1 MSRELWINEPSQ
13 TTEVAHNRMN
23 QDLEAPG
30 TLILISEVPWRP
42 SSKVERS
49 QKRDVLKHGPSPPN
63 PLLPL
68 LSKCEQPSIWWQT
81 LIKCG
86 ERRHLIGD
94 GWGHERRAV
103 PSDKGGTEEIQWG
116 NSLWEGVWSF
126 FQYL

>member
-30 TLILISEVPWRP
+30 TLVLISEVPWRP

-49 QKRDVLKHGPSPPN
+49 PKRDVLKHGPSHLALSSPYSIRVN
-63 PLLPL
+63 SLP
-68 LSKCEQPSIWWQT
+68 SGGKHS
-81 LIKCG
+81 IKCG

-103 PSDKGGTEEIQWG
+103 SSDKGGMEETQWG